1 VAGCRSRERPN
12 RPQTRRR
19 RENNADSLD
28 KLTMIADNIKMAME
42 LFELIVR
49 RERKK
54 RDLMYVKVD
63 EQQLEIRLKQEPKP
77 KHDMV
82 RIFFQVFCLIFVPD
96 TQPLFIMTW
105 LPQYRCR
112 LRTNT

>member
-1 VAGCRSRERPN
+1 MTNYRSRERPN

-28 KLTMIADNIKMAME
+28 KLTMIADNIKIAME

-77 KHDMV
+77 KHDTV
-82 RIFFQVFCLIFVPD
+82 RSAFLSITFCITNNNYHHD
-96 TQPLFIMTW
+96 
-105 LPQYRCR
+105 LP
-112 LRTNT
+112 TSNIIAD